1 MMRLGA
7 VGFGLELLDL
17 VHCFSVAY
25 HRRPFVLF
33 VLSVFPVGVVGF
45 LAGSSLCSFDCSFC
59 QCQVLVP
66 PWCFQPPWIF
76 HGDGV
81 VGCFVD
87 VLGNVGDGTEGILG
101 SLED

>member
-1 MMRLGA
+1 
-7 VGFGLELLDL
+7 LELLDS
-17 VHCFSVAY
+17 VCCFSVTY

-33 VLSVFPVGVVGF
+33 VLTIFPVGVVGF
-45 LAGSSLCSFDCSFC
+45 SVGLSLCSFDSSFC

-66 PWCFQPPWIF
+66 PWYFLPPWIF

-87 VLGNVGDGTEGILG
+87 EVGNVGDGAKGILG
-101 SLED
+101 SLEV